1 VNGGYEVATVVAI
14 ETVRGALS
22 ALLTE
27 IMDQPRGYVL
37 DDGDAVFQT
46 LAGITAEEASRPVSG
61 QSASIAAQVNH
72 LRFYVDAVINRE
84 ENADWDGSWKV
95 GPVNDA
101 EWQDL
106 IDRLKVAM
114 DKVRAF
120 TETFEDW
127 DERYIGGAIAI
138 IAHCA
143 YHLGEIRQ
151 GIGVLRTYPVAH
163 AGVEE

>member
-1 VNGGYEVATVVAI
+1 MADQIPVDVFRRSV
-14 ETVRGALS
+14 
-22 ALLTE
+22 LLLLDE
-27 IMDQPRGYVL
+27 IMSSVNGYVL
-37 DDGDAVFQT
+37 DEGTSMFDT
-46 LAGITAEEASRPVSG
+46 LAGISAEEASRPVSA
-61 QSASIAAQVNH
+61 QSANLAAQVNH
-72 LRFYVDAVINRE
+72 VRFYIDAVINRQ
-84 ENADWDGSWKV
+84 ENADWDGSWKIGEV
-95 GPVNDA
+95 TEA

-106 IDRLKVAM
+106 IERLRVAT

-151 GIGVLRTYPVAH
+151 GIGVLRSNRVA
-163 AGVEE
+163 